1 VCPKE
6 QSWDLFFLIYINNLP
21 ELVTSKARFFADDC
35 LLYRKI
41 QMKEDCYALQNGL
54 NNLQKWEETWL
65 MQFNLDKC
73 KVLRVT
79 TKKKPVTH

>member
-6 QSWDLFFLIYINNLP
+6 QAWDLFFLIYINDLP
-21 ELVTSKARFFADDC
+21 ELVTPKARLFADDS

-41 QMKEDCYALQNGL
+41 QRKEDCHALQNDL

-65 MQFNLDKC
+65 MQFNPDKC
-73 KVLRVT
+73 EVLRVIIME
-79 TKKKPVTH
+79 PP